1 MENFFKRIEQKYIIN
16 KKEYDDIQEIISK
29 YFLMDSYYESK
40 IYNIYFD
47 NDNRDIIINSLEKP
61 VYKKKIRVRSY
72 GIPNDDSLVFFE
84 IKEKYKG
91 IVYKRRVKLS
101 LLEYNNYINKGIMPN
116 HDKQIMREI
125 DYNIKYYK
133 LHPYMVLTYDRLSY
147 YSKEDIN
154 FRITFDSNLRS
165 RYNDL
170 EFRDNNDRLYF
181 KDKKYIMEV
190 KCSNSLPIWFVS
202 YLSKNKIYPISF
214 SKIGSIYKESRDV
227 KC

>member
-1 MENFFKRIEQKYIIN
+1 MENVFKRIEQKYIIN

-29 YFLMDSYYESK
+29 YFLMDIYYESK

-84 IKEKYKG
+84 IKEKYKE

-116 HDKQIMREI
+116 HDNQIMREI
-125 DYNIKYYK
+125 DLK
-133 LHPYMVLTYDRLSY
+133 L
-147 YSKEDIN
+147 
-154 FRITFDSNLRS
+154 
-165 RYNDL
+165 
-170 EFRDNNDRLYF
+170 
-181 KDKKYIMEV
+181 
-190 KCSNSLPIWFVS
+190 
-202 YLSKNKIYPISF
+202 
-214 SKIGSIYKESRDV
+214 
-227 KC
+227 